1 MVKGGLFP
9 GLCIMAF
16 FTGLAFLPFVHIIFP
31 MARVT
36 IRGCRLKLLIGM
48 ASHAFERSMFA
59 LEGKARLTI
68 MIKARGLPVFFIM
81 TVRTLG
87 P

>member
-1 MVKGGLFP
+1 
-9 GLCIMAF
+9 
-16 FTGLAFLPFVHIIFP
+16 
-31 MARVT
+31 
-36 IRGCRLKLLIGM
+36 
-48 ASHAFERSMFA
+48 MFA